1 MGSELP
7 EGRTLVVLVVGMA
20 VAGAIETLG
29 DWLALGV
36 TLGRE
41 LTDGYEL
48 DGLTLGLV
56 GEVLG
61 HKLEN

>member
-1 MGSELP
+1 VGTELP
-7 EGRTLVVLVVGMA
+7 EGSKVVELVVGMV

-29 DWLALGV
+29 AWLALV
-36 TLGRE
+36 VMLGIE
-41 LTDGYEL
+41 LTEGYEL